1 MTPERPADRL
11 PALLIVCALAAA
23 SMVIALA
30 GVSPARVSAVE
41 LMGAERT
48 PGEAAFIAAHRGGSA
63 MAPENTLPAVRAALV
78 SGFDYVEVD
87 LALTADGVPV
97 LMHDRTVNRTTDGT
111 GPLAALTLAEVRRL
125 DAGGSYSAAFA
136 GTPVPTATEFLDV
149 LARLDGKAILDLKG
163 VWTPEAAA
171 ALVDEVAARGL
182 ERQVAVAS
190 FDARTLAY
198 VQAHSLVIS
207 RLLILKSLPADVVDA
222 ALGVGARGIV
232 VDRSALKAHPDAVDD
247 LHAAGLRVV
256 AYTLNSDRQW
266 DAATT
271 LGVDAIVTDDPG
283 LLENWQRGLASD

>member
-1 MTPERPADRL
+1 MT
-11 PALLIVCALAAA
+11 
-23 SMVIALA
+23 
-30 GVSPARVSAVE
+30 
-41 LMGAERT
+41 
-48 PGEAAFIAAHRGGSA
+48 
-63 MAPENTLPAVRAALV
+63 
-78 SGFDYVEVD
+78 
-87 LALTADGVPV
+87 
-97 LMHDRTVNRTTDGT
+97 
-111 GPLAALTLAEVRRL
+111 TLAEVRRL
-125 DAGGSYSAAFA
+125 DAGASYSAAFA
-136 GTPVPTATEFLDV
+136 GTSVPTATEFLDV

-171 ALVDEVAARGL
+171 TLVDEVAARGL

-198 VQAHSLVIS
+198 VQTHSRVIS

-247 LHAAGLRVV
+247 LHAAGPRVV

-271 LGVDAIVTDDPG
+271 LGVDGIVTDDPG
-283 LLENWQRGLASD
+283 LLHHWQRGLASD